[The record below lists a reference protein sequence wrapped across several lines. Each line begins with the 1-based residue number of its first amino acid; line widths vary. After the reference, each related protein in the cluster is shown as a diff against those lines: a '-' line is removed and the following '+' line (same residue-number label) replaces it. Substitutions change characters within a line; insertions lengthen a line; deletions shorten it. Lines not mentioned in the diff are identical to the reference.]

1 MPYTRIVH
9 IWEPIWELEE
19 KLSMVNVYNVPSMD
33 GYMMDKLGFVQVHIK
48 LLADYDDKPMKVL
61 NIEYN
66 DDMGSKECKKV

>member
-33 GYMMDKLGFVQVHIK
+33 GYMMDKLGFV
-48 LLADYDDKPMKVL
+48 
-61 NIEYN
+61 
-66 DDMGSKECKKV
+66 